1 MKRHRNPRPRLPKR
15 PAPDNRRPA
24 SPAPP
29 TFDLQG
35 TLAVLRDDLGR
46 ADTMLVTAD
55 ELIVQVWSGEGE
67 DEGGNGD
74 TLTRRRNHVSYLMEA
89 ARLAV
94 RAAMRAGDEIDLHR
108 GDV

>member
-1 MKRHRNPRPRLPKR
+1 MKRHRNPRARLPKR
-15 PAPDNRRPA
+15 PTPDNRRAA
-24 SPAPP
+24 SPPP
-29 TFDLQG
+29 PAFDLDG

-55 ELIVQVWSGEGE
+55 ELIVQVWSGES
-67 DEGGNGD
+67 EGGNGD

-94 RAAMRAGDEIDLHR
+94 RAAMRAGDEIDLYR

>member
-1 MKRHRNPRPRLPKR
+1 MKRHRNPRARLPKR
-15 PAPDNRRPA
+15 PSPDNRRAA
-24 SPAPP
+24 SPPP
-29 TFDLQG
+29 PAFDLHG

-55 ELIVQVWSGEGE
+55 ELIVQVWSGEG
-67 DEGGNGD
+67 GNGD
-74 TLTRRRNHVSYLMEA
+74 TLTRRRNHVSYLLEA

>member
-15 PAPDNRRPA
+15 PTPDNRRAA
-24 SPAPP
+24 SLPPP
-29 TFDLQG
+29 TFDLDG
-35 TLAVLRDDLGR
+35 VLAVLRDDLGR

-55 ELIVQVWSGEGE
+55 ELIVQVWSG
-67 DEGGNGD
+67 EGGNGD

>member
-1 MKRHRNPRPRLPKR
+1 MKRHRNPRARLPKR
-15 PAPDNRRPA
+15 PTPDNGRAA
-24 SPAPP
+24 SPPQPA
-29 TFDLQG
+29 FDLHG

-55 ELIVQVWSGEGE
+55 ELIVQVWSG
-67 DEGGNGD
+67 DPD
-74 TLTRRRNHVSYLMEA
+74 DSLTLTRRRNHISYLMEA

>member
-15 PAPDNRRPA
+15 PTPDNRRAALPTPA
-24 SPAPP
+24 
-29 TFDLQG
+29 FDLQG

-55 ELIVQVWSGEGE
+55 ELIVQVWSG
-67 DEGGNGD
+67 EGGNGD

-94 RAAMRAGDEIDLHR
+94 RAAMRAGDEIDLHQ

>member
-1 MKRHRNPRPRLPKR
+1 MAKHRNPRARLPKR
-15 PAPDNRRPA
+15 PTPDNRRTVSPPPPA
-24 SPAPP
+24 
-29 TFDLQG
+29 FDLQG

-55 ELIVQVWSGEGE
+55 ELIVQVWSGEDGH
-67 DEGGNGD
+67 GD
-74 TLTRRRNHVSYLMEA
+74 TLTRRRNHVSYLLEA

-94 RAAMRAGDEIDLHR
+94 RAAMRAGDEIELRR